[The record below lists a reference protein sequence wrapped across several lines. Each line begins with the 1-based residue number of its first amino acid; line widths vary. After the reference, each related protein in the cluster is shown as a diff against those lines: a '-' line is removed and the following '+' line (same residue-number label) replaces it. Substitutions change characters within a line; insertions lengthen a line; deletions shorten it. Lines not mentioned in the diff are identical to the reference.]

1 MKNHTPHTLPTPVIN
16 LFFVIGLISAL
27 AFRVLIVFVHTTPEL
42 FRPVWYVGIIGY
54 ILFFLYRYTIS
65 RKRKKAIAEY
75 DLITKL
81 QHNLCLTEE
90 DREVV
95 VYLLFSIQKS
105 RENINYLF
113 IFALSLIAVAADIML
128 TWQAH

>member
-1 MKNHTPHTLPTPVIN
+1 MNHHPPHTVPTYVIN
-16 LFFVIGLISAL
+16 LFFVIGLFSAL
-27 AFRVLIVFVHTTPEL
+27 SFRMLIVFSHIKTEL

-54 ILFFLYRYTIS
+54 VFFFMYRYIIS
-65 RKRKKAIAEY
+65 EKRKKAIHDY

-81 QHNLCLTEE
+81 QKDLCLTEE

-95 VYLLFSIQKS
+95 VYLLSSIKKS

-113 IFALSLIAVAADIML
+113 IFGLSIVAIVTDILL
-128 TWQAH
+128 TVYAR